1 MELCYV
7 KLKESRGVLMMKSYS
22 LCMVF
27 LLILCFTGCV
37 SIPKHNQLLDKH
49 YAYTSG
55 EEQTTLDEWHALIS
69 DFEKLLQV
77 DAKNESAD
85 DVQFAIASCWVW
97 CIKSG
102 DAEAP
107 QKAISA
113 FRRLIYTYTNSPHL
127 PQAHYWLG
135 RCYTLV
141 GDSARAAHHYQV
153 VINRYANADVASE
166 AKLELG
172 RSYVQH
178 GYKTRAETLYVDIV
192 ESASVKEV
200 VTIASK
206 ELKELKGQKI
216 EPKPIEQSIKT
227 PEKTKPETK
236 PAPTTSKP
244 ETLTPGSLTREF
256 GLTAK
261 TIVIDAGHGGKDPGG
276 VGPGNLKEKP
286 IALSISKKIGA
297 LLSAK
302 GYTVLLTRDT
312 DRFIELKE
320 RTAFATKHKAD
331 LFLSIHANASEN
343 TKANGIETYYLDVT
357 STDKNSELIAAREN
371 TYSGYSIQELESLLK
386 GIIVESKSKDS
397 RRLAQHVQQ
406 ELVNTTGAADRGVKH
421 ARFVVLIG
429 TTVPAILIETGFITN
444 PSERQKLL
452 SDTYQQKIASAV
464 VRGIEKFLG
473 SHEHIS
479 HKNSPNNRYLAAT
492 NQ

>member
-7 KLKESRGVLMMKSYS
+7 NLKESRGVLMMKSYS

-27 LLILCFTGCV
+27 LLIIVCFTGCV
-37 SIPKHNQLLDKH
+37 SMPKHNQLFDKH
-49 YAYTSG
+49 DAYTSG

-102 DAEAP
+102 DTEAP

-113 FRRLIYTYTNSPHL
+113 FRRLIYTYANSPHL

-153 VINRYANADVASE
+153 VINRYANTDVASE

-192 ESASVKEV
+192 ESASAKEV

-206 ELKELKGQKI
+206 ELSELKGQKI
-216 EPKPIEQSIKT
+216 EPKTTEQSIKT
-227 PEKTKPETK
+227 PEIK

-276 VGPGNLKEKP
+276 VGSGNLKEKP

-406 ELVNTTGAADRGVKH
+406 ELVNATGAVDRGVKH

-452 SDTYQQKIASAV
+452 SETYQQKIASAV
-464 VRGIEKFLG
+464 VRGVEKFLG
-473 SHEHIS
+473 SNENIS
-479 HKNSPNNRYLAAT
+479 HNNRSKFNRVLAAT
-492 NQ
+492 N

>member
-1 MELCYV
+1 
-7 KLKESRGVLMMKSYS
+7 MMKSYS

-55 EEQTTLDEWHALIS
+55 EEHTTLDEWYALIS
-69 DFEKLLQV
+69 DFEELLQA
-77 DAKNESAD
+77 DANNETAD
-85 DVQFAIASCWVW
+85 DVQFAIASSWIW

-102 DAEAP
+102 DSEAP

-113 FRRLIYTYTNSPHL
+113 FRRLIYTYPDSPHL
-127 PQAHYWLG
+127 PQAHYWIG

-192 ESASVKEV
+192 ESASAKEV
-200 VTIASK
+200 VIIASK

-216 EPKPIEQSIKT
+216 EPRTTEQSIKT
-227 PEKTKPETK
+227 PENSNKQDKPVQ
-236 PAPTTSKP
+236 TTSKP

-276 VGPGNLKEKP
+276 GASGNLIEKP
-286 IALSISKKIGA
+286 IVLSISKKIGA

-312 DRFIELKE
+312 DRFIELKD

-331 LFLSIHANASEN
+331 LFLSIHANASGDSR
-343 TKANGIETYYLDVT
+343 AHGIETYYLDVT

-371 TYSGYSIQELESLLK
+371 ANSGYSIQELESLLK

-406 ELVNTTGAADRGVKH
+406 ELVKATGAADRGVKH

-429 TTVPAILIETGFITN
+429 TTVPAILIETGFVTN
-444 PSERQKLL
+444 PSEGKKLS
-452 SDTYQQKIASAV
+452 SDTYQQVIASAI
-464 VRGIEKFLG
+464 VRGVEKFLG
-473 SHEHIS
+473 SNEPIS
-479 HKNSPNNRYLAAT
+479 RKNPSKHNRYLAAT
-492 NQ
+492 NH